1 MSSGIDVRDTLSSD
15 RIDESPCYGII
26 AANATD
32 LTDLVPIIIPDFDQN
47 LTWGPCRWQSR
58 DDVSLPAKGD
68 ECLVVFDNRRQPWIV
83 AWWPF
88 S

>member
-1 MSSGIDVRDTLSSD
+1 MADARDALTPGDV
-15 RIDESPCYGII
+15 EAPGAVYAKI
-26 AANATD
+26 AVAPGD
-32 LTDLVPIIIPDFDQN
+32 LNDLIPVVIPEFDPT

-58 DDVSLPAKGD
+58 DGTTLPAAGD

-88 S
+88 